1 VTKALAIQ
9 AVQVAAPIQDGAAK
23 PSLKE
28 LRKRLTI
35 RKATL
40 DAVEYAADHGVP
52 LLDAAAKYGV
62 NATALGK
69 VMQRSDVAA
78 YLEERAN
85 VRLALLR
92 SKAVKKVGDLMDG
105 RSEYVQL
112 EAARTVLAE
121 TKRTESGVAG
131 NVHIEIVL

>member
-9 AVQVAAPIQDGAAK
+9 AVNLAAPLTGNEAK

-35 RKATL
+35 RAKTI
-40 DAVEYAADHGVP
+40 DAVEYVADHGVSYA
-52 LLDAAAKYGV
+52 DAAAKYGV
-62 NATALGK
+62 NATALGA
-69 VMQRSDVAA
+69 VMQRTDVAA

-85 VRLALLR
+85 VRLSLLR
-92 SKAVKKVGDLMDG
+92 SKAVQKVGDLMDG